1 MHVNRANLNHYFIL
15 EQLQKQYSV
24 AISLTRVTA
33 YVWDKEGNWSVVFL
47 SFILKNLGKALKW

>member
-33 YVWDKEGNWSVVFL
+33 YVWDKEGN
-47 SFILKNLGKALKW
+47 